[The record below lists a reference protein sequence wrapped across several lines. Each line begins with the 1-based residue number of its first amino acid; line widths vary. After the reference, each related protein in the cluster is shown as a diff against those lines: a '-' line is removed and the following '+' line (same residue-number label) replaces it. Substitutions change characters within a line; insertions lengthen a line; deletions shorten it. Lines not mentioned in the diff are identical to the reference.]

1 MKNGVEPVAKS
12 SLHYRQRK
20 FFKPSNALWEYKQ
33 EKVFENASKEHN
45 LFIKAVPVC
54 ENKEIHLFGSDT
66 IEGFWE
72 YYNNLP
78 SSEKIHYEIIRAG
91 IPCKAVIDL
100 EWYTDIEGDNTD
112 EKFETIGEQLN
123 DAFIKLKPDFDKS
136 KIVNACSTRYI
147 KDKWKNSYHFI
158 FPIVFQDIYVLK
170 LFMNHYFTNELIDHT
185 IYTNNRAFRMIG
197 SHKETDNS
205 HTELSLINSNWN
217 IETFKNSLSSY
228 TDGYGEP
235 ITYNILDKV
244 LGINSNI
251 TYSKIVKH
259 KNTNV
264 EIPESLKTFI
274 FTELGDIEIVERK
287 DNLIIL
293 KNITNR
299 KCFITGEFHI
309 HNNAYLTISNDKVY
323 YCCHGKECSGKS
335 KLLGI
340 FNNNKWDKTSFNY
353 ELYKDILITKDNK
366 KQLWDMKQY
375 KEDVLFVCSEMGT
388 GKSYQ
393 MKQLYESIINKFK
406 SDNKEL
412 LKR

>member
-1 MKNGVEPVAKS
+1 VK
-12 SLHYRQRK
+12 
-20 FFKPSNALWEYKQ
+20 
-33 EKVFENASKEHN
+33 
-45 LFIKAVPVC
+45 
-54 ENKEIHLFGSDT
+54 
-66 IEGFWE
+66 
-72 YYNNLP
+72 
-78 SSEKIHYEIIRAG
+78 KIHYEIIRAG
-91 IPCKAVIDL
+91 KQCKAVIDL

-112 EKFETIGEQLN
+112 EKFETIGTQLN

-136 KIVNACSTRYI
+136 KIVNAFSTRFI
-147 KDKWKNSYHFI
+147 EDKNKWKNSYHFI

-205 HTELSLINSNWN
+205 HTELSLINNDWN
-217 IETFKNSLSSY
+217 IETFKNSLASY
-228 TDGYGEP
+228 IEGYGEP

-287 DNLIIL
+287 DNLITL
-293 KNITNR
+293 RNITNR

-340 FNNNKWDKTSFNY
+340 FNNNKWNKTSFNY

-375 KEDVLFVCSEMGT
+375 KEDVL
-388 GKSYQ
+388 
-393 MKQLYESIINKFK
+393 LYVLKWELVNLFK
-406 SDNKEL
+406 
-412 LKR
+412 